1 MKVYSSPNLT
11 MVGHLKNVL
20 ELRGIACSIRG
31 EFGGAAVGLLP
42 PIVCWPELWVVDE
55 SQAEEA
61 KQIISEALESTEH
74 EPAHWKCPRCEE
86 EMEGQFDVCW
96 KCGTNRPDNEDA

>member
-31 EFGGAAVGLLP
+31 EFAGAAIGLLP

-61 KQIISEALESTEH
+61 KQIIREALGPTEG
-74 EPAHWKCPRCEE
+74 EPAHWKCPQCEE
-86 EMEGQFDVCW
+86 DVEGQFDVCW
-96 KCGTNRPDNEDA
+96 KCGTNRPDEEEA